1 VAKDKTFTEGRD
13 KAETVAVGT
22 DDAVLVLEERKKQ
35 RQRDAMNRP
44 GGGVQRLASG
54 ARRPRPGRSEERT
67 DDEIE
72 DTVPYEGIIYPP
84 ASTVYMR
91 RRHWGVIASFFLMV
105 LVPVAVSGWYLCE
118 RATDRYVSTAAF
130 SVRTEETGSAF
141 EMLGGIVDLG
151 SSGSEDN
158 DILYDFIQSQEMV
171 ELIDGEIDLRAVWAN
186 ADPAIDPVF
195 AYHPPGTIE
204 DMVTYWN
211 RMVNIYH
218 DTSTGLMYLQVQA
231 FTPEDAHQ
239 IAQLI
244 YDQSSLVINR
254 LSDIAQEDSTR
265 FARDELTASVD
276 RLKDARAALTLFR
289 NRYQIISPSSDMQ
302 SQIGILA
309 SLQAELASTLIDLD
323 ILRPTTADNDPRV
336 VQAERRIEVIE
347 ARIDE
352 ERAKFGM
359 GSEGSDNPGSEGGQ
373 AYADIVGEYE
383 GLSVDLQFAEQSYAA
398 ARAAFEI
405 AMSDTRKKSRYIA
418 AHVQPT
424 VAQRAEYPQ
433 RLTLLAMVTLFSFL
447 TWALAVLIAYAI
459 KDRR

>member
-1 VAKDKTFTEGRD
+1 VAKDKTFTEGLD
-13 KAETVAVGT
+13 KAETAAGGA

-35 RQRDAMNRP
+35 RQRDAMNRQ
-44 GGGVQRLASG
+44 GGVPRLAPG
-54 ARRPRPGRSEERT
+54 ARRPRPGRPDSRT
-67 DDEIE
+67 DDDDEYMA
-72 DTVPYEGIIYPP
+72 PYEGIIYPP
-84 ASTVYMR
+84 AKPAYMR
-91 RRHWGVIASFFLMV
+91 RRHWGVIASFFVMV
-105 LVPVAVSGWYLCE
+105 LIPIAVSGWYLWE
-118 RATDRYVSTAAF
+118 RATDRYISTAAF

-171 ELIDGEIDLRAVWAN
+171 ALIDSEIDLRAVWAK

-211 RMVNIYH
+211 RMVTIYR

-244 YDQSSLVINR
+244 YDESSLVINR

-265 FARDELTASVD
+265 FARDELTASVE
-276 RLKDARAALTLFR
+276 RLKEARAAVTLFR
-289 NRYQIISPSSDMQ
+289 NRHQIINPASDMQ
-302 SQIGILA
+302 SQIGILS

-347 ARIDE
+347 ARIEE

-359 GSEGSDNPGSEGGQ
+359 GSDGSNAPATEGGQ
-373 AYADIVGEYE
+373 GYAELVGEYE
-383 GLSVDLQFAEQSYAA
+383 GLIVDLQFAEQSYAA

-405 AMSDTRKKSRYIA
+405 AMSETRKKSRYIA

-424 VAQRAEYPQ
+424 VAERAEYPERFI
-433 RLTLLAMVTLFSFL
+433 RLALVALFSFL
-447 TWALAVLIAYAI
+447 TWALVVLIAYAI